1 MIPYQGDNDKIV
13 LVSVVK
19 PTLSRHMAHKTLALT
34 MGDPAGIGPE
44 ITLKALAAL
53 PDPSAFPILGDPLVM
68 QKAAVSFEMPL
79 YEMASITDRREGAFN
94 LLPTS
99 RLTSLPPL
107 GEVSAKAGEAAYN
120 AIAKGI
126 ALSLNGDIAGIV
138 TAPIH
143 KEALKAAGYS
153 YPGHTEILAEHTN
166 ANVAMMLANDEI
178 KTVLVTIHMALRD
191 AIKAADY
198 PAQIHAIKLA
208 QSGLEAMGTTN
219 PRIAVAGLNP
229 HAGEG
234 GRFGDEE
241 IRIISPAIKAMQAEG
256 LNVSGPWPGDT
267 VYMMARE
274 GKFDVVVAQYHDQ
287 GLIPVKY
294 LGLEKGVNITLGL
307 PFIRT
312 SPDHGTAFD
321 ITGKGIADPSSM
333 ITALQTAQKLLKA
346 KAQAD
351 KPRLSP
357 ISSVG
362 RAIVS

>member
-1 MIPYQGDNDKIV
+1 M
-13 LVSVVK
+13 
-19 PTLSRHMAHKTLALT
+19 THKTLALT

-44 ITLKALAAL
+44 ITLKALAGL
-53 PDPSAFPILGDPLVM
+53 PDPSAFPILGDPMVM
-68 QKAAVSFEMPL
+68 RAAADSFNTPL
-79 YEMASITDRREGAFN
+79 HVMDKITDRQAGAFN

-99 RLTSLPPL
+99 QLTTLPAL
-107 GEVSAKAGEAAYN
+107 GTVSAKAGAAAYS
-120 AIAKGI
+120 AIAKAI
-126 ALSLNGDIAGIV
+126 ALALSGDIAGII

-143 KEALKAAGYS
+143 KEALKAAGHS
-153 YPGHTEILAEHTN
+153 YPGHTEIMADHAGAE
-166 ANVAMMLANDEI
+166 VAMMLANDEI

-191 AIKAADY
+191 AIEAADY

-208 QSGLEAMGTTN
+208 QSGLKAMGIPN

-267 VYMMARE
+267 VFMMARE

-321 ITGKGIADPSSM
+321 IAGQGKADPASM
-333 ITALQTAQKLLKA
+333 ITALEMAQKLLNA
-346 KAQAD
+346 KA
-351 KPRLSP
+351 
-357 ISSVG
+357 
-362 RAIVS
+362 